1 MVDERCRNFSIR
13 QCRCRQ
19 CQCNKD
25 CTQTVWRGNNVVR
38 AFFRSVF
45 TATKLTSHYVRIHRL
60 LNFFFSLLFTLANKM
75 PVICSYL
82 EVEDHPFRHTTKIV
96 DLKILN
102 KLIDEK
108 HKSHLRIYLSPR
120 FFRFVFTQVLIAQ
133 RAFLSLV
140 DFVNGEGF
148 AGGRL
153 GLGGASPPLPPSLPP
168 TN

>member
-75 PVICSYL
+75 PVIFSYL

-108 HKSHLRIYLSPR
+108 HKSHLRIYLFSPFFPLCIYTSFNSPAR
-120 FFRFVFTQVLIAQ
+120 FFISCRF
-133 RAFLSLV
+133 RKW
-140 DFVNGEGF
+140 
-148 AGGRL
+148 GRL
-153 GLGGASPPLPPSLPP
+153 RGWPVGAGRGFTPSTPFSPP
-168 TN
+168 N